1 MEKKLIG
8 SDGAL
13 FIGQYGT
20 EVIAAAVLEKGKFY
34 EVTAIGA
41 STAFPAGAAI
51 GYLVQGDGVIT
62 LAADDIAL
70 PFDGVKMCD
79 ITTWSM
85 DFSKSEIDVSTFC
98 SENKE
103 YRASKYDDITGQL
116 EGIMV
121 TDITDQPDA
130 IMNHFVS
137 VVDESTGT
145 YTINPKSEVQ
155 ILAQLVTDDSDVA
168 GDQATLRGPGQPLDR
183 FPISPSPGYVATQSL
198 GKYLDLDRGQEHETK
213 LALRF
218 LVWISSL

>member
-155 ILAQLVTDDSDVA
+155 VLAQLVTDDSDVA
-168 GDQATLRGPGQPLDR
+168 DDIFSFYFTPVVLTGFSASAGGDNPQAFSSPFRIGTSEAGVTYYK
-183 FPISPSPGYVATQSL
+183 FPV
-198 GKYLDLDRGQEHETK
+198 
-213 LALRF
+213 LA
-218 LVWISSL
+218 